1 MIRKNEKSII
11 WHISVLIFI
20 SWKITKAAKIIL
32 KTSVGN
38 GKCDNMENT
47 NKTVTH
53 IPYTQDKSIFGFVL
67 YILVFKNFTDLQ
79 QIFEIK
85 QNFALTKK
93 PKFWT
98 LKIKYQ
104 QREVKLKCSINKKTI
119 RHKRLFSATLPN
131 KKLLLESIFSYFQ

>member
-38 GKCDNMENT
+38 GNCDNMENT

-85 QNFALTKK
+85 KICFEQKTKILNFKNQISTKRSQTK
-93 PKFWT
+93 M
-98 LKIKYQ
+98 L
-104 QREVKLKCSINKKTI
+104 NKQKNYTSY
-119 RHKRLFSATLPN
+119 KDYF
-131 KKLLLESIFSYFQ
+131 LLLYQTINYY

>member
-1 MIRKNEKSII
+1 
-11 WHISVLIFI
+11 
-20 SWKITKAAKIIL
+20 
-32 KTSVGN
+32 
-38 GKCDNMENT
+38 MENT

-93 PKFWT
+93 PKF
-98 LKIKYQ
+98 
-104 QREVKLKCSINKKTI
+104 
-119 RHKRLFSATLPN
+119 
-131 KKLLLESIFSYFQ
+131 

>member
-38 GKCDNMENT
+38 GNCDNMENT

-53 IPYTQDKSIFGFVL
+53 IHYTQDKSIFGFVL

-93 PKFWT
+93 PKF
-98 LKIKYQ
+98 
-104 QREVKLKCSINKKTI
+104 
-119 RHKRLFSATLPN
+119 
-131 KKLLLESIFSYFQ
+131 